1 MINREILEA
10 FDNCEGTKN
19 PLKTQSILLESK
31 TAKAKE
37 SLDEVVNILFPAT
50 ESTQPARH
58 ASASSSSG
66 AGSSSSDNLSPK
78 QKLINEFLKGTGL
91 AKTHLSRIKQATNKI
106 SQVTG
111 LIKNYSIENLADI
124 PTKFSV
130 VGQYMADRGHDCNV
144 VNSVFGVMLGGGKA
158 LLESLGIE
166 TQFIADLAGKINGF
180 VALAKKGAEYV
191 NGAIDRFN
199 SLVGD
204 VESFINNLESRITNL
219 EQLVKSTIQAEIDKL
234 KEMMI
239 RNLNAMW
246 ARNLPGWL
254 QNDCFKSVLSNALSD
269 KVSGLSNA
277 LTDKVV
283 GRLTEELL

>member
-1 MINREILEA
+1 MLNKEILEA

-19 PLKTQSILLESK
+19 PLKTQSILLEGK

-37 SLDEVVNILFPAT
+37 SLDELSAMLFPT
-50 ESTQPARH
+50 TDSNSPSHSR
-58 ASASSSSG
+58 ASAYSSSG
-66 AGSSSSDNLSPK
+66 SGGADSSDNLSPK

-91 AKTHLSRIKQATNKI
+91 AKSHLSRIKQATLQV
-106 SQVTG
+106 SRVTG
-111 LIKNYSIENLADI
+111 LIKNYSIESLADV
-124 PTKFSV
+124 PTRFSV
-130 VGQYMADRGHDCNV
+130 VGQFMADRGHDCNI
-144 VNSVFGVMLGGGKA
+144 VNSVFGMMMGGGKA

-166 TQFIADLAGKINGF
+166 TQFITDLAGKLNGF
-180 VALAKKGAEYV
+180 VELAKKGAEWV

-204 VESFINNLESRITNL
+204 LESFINNIESRITNL

-234 KEMMI
+234 KELMI

-269 KVSGLSNA
+269 KVS
-277 LTDKVV
+277 
-283 GRLTEELL
+283 RLTEELL

>member
-1 MINREILEA
+1 MLNKEILEA

-19 PLKTQSILLESK
+19 PLKTQSILLEGK

-37 SLDEVVNILFPAT
+37 SLDELSSMLFPAT
-50 ESTQPARH
+50 DSNSPSHSR
-58 ASASSSSG
+58 ASAYSSSG
-66 AGSSSSDNLSPK
+66 SGGADSSNDLSPN

-91 AKTHLSRIKQATNKI
+91 AKSHLSRIKQATLQV
-106 SQVTG
+106 SRVTG
-111 LIKNYSIENLADI
+111 LIKNYSIESLADV
-124 PTKFSV
+124 PTRFSV
-130 VGQYMADRGHDCNV
+130 VGQYMADRGHDCNI
-144 VNSVFGVMLGGGKA
+144 VNSVFGMMRGGGKA

-166 TQFIADLAGKINGF
+166 TQFITDLAGKLNGF
-180 VALAKKGAEYV
+180 VELAKKGAEWV

-204 VESFINNLESRITNL
+204 LESFINNIESRIANL

-234 KEMMI
+234 KELMI

-254 QNDCFKSVLSNALSD
+254 QNDCFKSVLSNVLSD
-269 KVSGLSNA
+269 KVS
-277 LTDKVV
+277 
-283 GRLTEELL
+283 RLTEELL

>member
-1 MINREILEA
+1 MINREILEV

-19 PLKTQSILLESK
+19 PLKTQSVLLESK

-37 SLDEVVNILFPAT
+37 SLAEVTALLFPA
-50 ESTQPARH
+50 ESSDSPRRPQ
-58 ASASSSSG
+58 ASAQASSSD
-66 AGSSSSDNLSPK
+66 SSANLSPK

-91 AKTHLSRIKQATNKI
+91 AKQHLSRIKQATNKI
-106 SQVTG
+106 SHATG

-130 VGQYMADRGHDCNV
+130 VGQYMADRGHDCNI
-144 VNSVFGVMLGGGKA
+144 VNSVFGVMMGGGKA

-166 TQFIADLAGKINGF
+166 TQFITNLSSKLNGF
-180 VALAKKGAEYV
+180 VELAKRGAEYV
-191 NGAIDRFN
+191 NGAIERFN
-199 SLVGD
+199 ALVGD

-219 EQLVKSTIQAEIDKL
+219 EQLIKSTIQAEIDKM
-234 KEMMI
+234 KELMI

-269 KVSGLSNA
+269 KV
-277 LTDKVV
+277 

>member
-1 MINREILEA
+1 MLNKEILEA

-19 PLKTQSILLESK
+19 PLKTQSILLEGK

-37 SLDEVVNILFPAT
+37 SLDELSAMLFPTAD
-50 ESTQPARH
+50 SNSPSHSR
-58 ASASSSSG
+58 ASDYSSSG
-66 AGSSSSDNLSPK
+66 SGGADSPDNLSPK

-91 AKTHLSRIKQATNKI
+91 AKSHLSRIKQATLQV
-106 SQVTG
+106 SRVTG
-111 LIKNYSIENLADI
+111 LIKNYSIESLADV
-124 PTKFSV
+124 PTRFSV
-130 VGQYMADRGHDCNV
+130 VGQFMADRGHDCNI
-144 VNSVFGVMLGGGKA
+144 VNSVFGMMMGGGKA

-166 TQFIADLAGKINGF
+166 TQFITDLAGKLNGF
-180 VALAKKGAEYV
+180 VELAKKGAEWV

-204 VESFINNLESRITNL
+204 LESFINNIESRIANL

-234 KEMMI
+234 KELMI

-269 KVSGLSNA
+269 KVS
-277 LTDKVV
+277 
-283 GRLTEELL
+283 RLTEELL

>member
-1 MINREILEA
+1 MLNKEILEA

-19 PLKTQSILLESK
+19 PLKTQSILLEGK

-37 SLDEVVNILFPAT
+37 SLDELSAMLFPT
-50 ESTQPARH
+50 TDSNSPSHSR
-58 ASASSSSG
+58 ASAYSSSG
-66 AGSSSSDNLSPK
+66 TGGADSSDNLSPK

-91 AKTHLSRIKQATNKI
+91 AKSHLSRIKQATL
-106 SQVTG
+106 QVSRVTS
-111 LIKNYSIENLADI
+111 LIKNYSIESLADV
-124 PTKFSV
+124 PTRFSV
-130 VGQYMADRGHDCNV
+130 VGQFMADRGHDCNI
-144 VNSVFGVMLGGGKA
+144 VNSVFGMMMGGGKA

-166 TQFIADLAGKINGF
+166 TQFITDLAGKLNGF
-180 VALAKKGAEYV
+180 VELAKKGAEWV

-204 VESFINNLESRITNL
+204 LESFINNIESRITNL

-234 KEMMI
+234 KELMI

-254 QNDCFKSVLSNALSD
+254 QNDCFKSVLSNVLSD
-269 KVSGLSNA
+269 KVS
-277 LTDKVV
+277 
-283 GRLTEELL
+283 RLTEELL

>member
-1 MINREILEA
+1 MLNKEILEA

-19 PLKTQSILLESK
+19 PLKTQSILLEGK

-37 SLDEVVNILFPAT
+37 SLDELSAMLFPT
-50 ESTQPARH
+50 TDSNSPSHSR
-58 ASASSSSG
+58 ASAYSSSG
-66 AGSSSSDNLSPK
+66 SGGADSSDNLSPK

-91 AKTHLSRIKQATNKI
+91 AKSHLSRIKQATLQV
-106 SQVTG
+106 SRVTG
-111 LIKNYSIENLADI
+111 LIKNYSIESLADV
-124 PTKFSV
+124 PTRFSV
-130 VGQYMADRGHDCNV
+130 VGQYMADRGHDCNI
-144 VNSVFGVMLGGGKA
+144 VNSVFGMMMGGGKA

-166 TQFIADLAGKINGF
+166 TQFITDLAGKLNGF
-180 VALAKKGAEYV
+180 VELAKKGAEWV

-204 VESFINNLESRITNL
+204 LESFINNIESRIANL
-219 EQLVKSTIQAEIDKL
+219 EQLAKSTIQAEIDKL
-234 KEMMI
+234 KELMI

-269 KVSGLSNA
+269 KV
-277 LTDKVV
+277 

>member
-1 MINREILEA
+1 MLNKEILEA

-19 PLKTQSILLESK
+19 PLKTQSILLEGK
-31 TAKAKE
+31 KAKAKE
-37 SLDEVVNILFPAT
+37 SLDELSAMLFPT
-50 ESTQPARH
+50 TDSNSPSHSR
-58 ASASSSSG
+58 ASAYSASG
-66 AGSSSSDNLSPK
+66 SGGADSSDNLSPK

-91 AKTHLSRIKQATNKI
+91 AKSHLSRIKQATLQV
-106 SQVTG
+106 SRVTG
-111 LIKNYSIENLADI
+111 LIKNYSIESLADV
-124 PTKFSV
+124 PTRFSV
-130 VGQYMADRGHDCNV
+130 VGQYMADRGHDCNI
-144 VNSVFGVMLGGGKA
+144 VNSVFGMMMGGGKA

-166 TQFIADLAGKINGF
+166 TQFITDLAGKLNGF
-180 VALAKKGAEYV
+180 VELAKKGAEWV

-204 VESFINNLESRITNL
+204 LESFINNIESRIANL

-234 KEMMI
+234 KELMI

-269 KVSGLSNA
+269 KVS
-277 LTDKVV
+277 
-283 GRLTEELL
+283 RLTEELL

>member
-1 MINREILEA
+1 MLNKEILEA

-19 PLKTQSILLESK
+19 PLKTQSILLEGK

-37 SLDEVVNILFPAT
+37 SLDELSSMLFPT
-50 ESTQPARH
+50 TDSNSPSHSR
-58 ASASSSSG
+58 ASAYSSSG
-66 AGSSSSDNLSPK
+66 SGGADSSDNLSPK

-91 AKTHLSRIKQATNKI
+91 AKSHLSRIKQATLQV
-106 SQVTG
+106 SRVTG
-111 LIKNYSIENLADI
+111 LIKNYSIESLADV
-124 PTKFSV
+124 PTRFSV
-130 VGQYMADRGHDCNV
+130 VGQFMADRGHDCNT
-144 VNSVFGVMLGGGKA
+144 VNSVFGMMMGGGKA

-166 TQFIADLAGKINGF
+166 TQFITDLAGKLNGF
-180 VALAKKGAEYV
+180 VELAKKGAEWV

-204 VESFINNLESRITNL
+204 LESFINNIESRITNL

-234 KEMMI
+234 KELMI

-269 KVSGLSNA
+269 KVS
-277 LTDKVV
+277 
-283 GRLTEELL
+283 RLTEELL

>member
-1 MINREILEA
+1 MLNKEILEA

-19 PLKTQSILLESK
+19 PLKTQSILLEGK

-37 SLDEVVNILFPAT
+37 SLDELSAMLFPT
-50 ESTQPARH
+50 TDSNSPSHSR
-58 ASASSSSG
+58 ASAYSSSG
-66 AGSSSSDNLSPK
+66 SGGADSSDNLSPK

-91 AKTHLSRIKQATNKI
+91 AKSHLSRIKQATLQV
-106 SQVTG
+106 SRVTG
-111 LIKNYSIENLADI
+111 LIKNYSIESLADV
-124 PTKFSV
+124 PTRFSV
-130 VGQYMADRGHDCNV
+130 VGQFMADRGHDCNI
-144 VNSVFGVMLGGGKA
+144 VNSVFGMMMGGGKA

-166 TQFIADLAGKINGF
+166 TQFITDLAGKLNGF
-180 VALAKKGAEYV
+180 VELAKKGAEWV

-204 VESFINNLESRITNL
+204 LESFINNIESRIANL

-234 KEMMI
+234 KELMI

-269 KVSGLSNA
+269 KVS
-277 LTDKVV
+277 
-283 GRLTEELL
+283 RLTEELL

>member
-1 MINREILEA
+1 MLNKEILEA

-19 PLKTQSILLESK
+19 PLKTQSILLEGK

-37 SLDEVVNILFPAT
+37 SLDELSAMLFPT
-50 ESTQPARH
+50 TDSNSPSHSR
-58 ASASSSSG
+58 ASAYSSSG
-66 AGSSSSDNLSPK
+66 SGGADSSDNLSPK

-91 AKTHLSRIKQATNKI
+91 AKSHLSRIKQATLQV
-106 SQVTG
+106 SRVTG
-111 LIKNYSIENLADI
+111 LIKNYSIESLADV
-124 PTKFSV
+124 PTRFSV
-130 VGQYMADRGHDCNV
+130 VGQFMADRGHDCNI
-144 VNSVFGVMLGGGKA
+144 VNSVFGMMMGGGKA

-166 TQFIADLAGKINGF
+166 TQFITDLAGKLNGF
-180 VALAKKGAEYV
+180 VELAKKGAEWV

-204 VESFINNLESRITNL
+204 LESFINSIESRIANL

-234 KEMMI
+234 KELMI

-269 KVSGLSNA
+269 KVS
-277 LTDKVV
+277 
-283 GRLTEELL
+283 RLTEELL

>member
-1 MINREILEA
+1 MLNKEILEA

-19 PLKTQSILLESK
+19 PLKTQSILLEGK

-37 SLDEVVNILFPAT
+37 SLDELSAMLFPT
-50 ESTQPARH
+50 TDSNSPPHSR
-58 ASASSSSG
+58 ASAYSSSG
-66 AGSSSSDNLSPK
+66 GADSSDNLSPK

-91 AKTHLSRIKQATNKI
+91 AKSHLSRIKQATLQV
-106 SQVTG
+106 SRVTG
-111 LIKNYSIENLADI
+111 LIKNYSIESLADV
-124 PTKFSV
+124 PTRFSV
-130 VGQYMADRGHDCNV
+130 VGQYMADRGHDCNI
-144 VNSVFGVMLGGGKA
+144 VNSVFGMMMGGGKA

-166 TQFIADLAGKINGF
+166 TQFITDLAGKLNGF
-180 VALAKKGAEYV
+180 VELAKKGAEWV

-204 VESFINNLESRITNL
+204 LESFVNNIESRIANL

-234 KEMMI
+234 KELMI

-254 QNDCFKSVLSNALSD
+254 QNDCFKSVLSNVLSD
-269 KVSGLSNA
+269 KVS
-277 LTDKVV
+277 
-283 GRLTEELL
+283 RLAEELL

>member
-1 MINREILEA
+1 MLNKQILEA

-19 PLKTQSILLESK
+19 PLKTQSILLEGK

-37 SLDEVVNILFPAT
+37 SLDELSAMLFPTAD
-50 ESTQPARH
+50 SNSPSHSR
-58 ASASSSSG
+58 ASAYSSSG
-66 AGSSSSDNLSPK
+66 SGGADSSDNLSPK

-91 AKTHLSRIKQATNKI
+91 AKSHLSRIKQATLQV
-106 SQVTG
+106 SRVTG
-111 LIKNYSIENLADI
+111 LIKNYSIESLADV
-124 PTKFSV
+124 PTRFSV
-130 VGQYMADRGHDCNV
+130 VGQFMADRGHDCNI
-144 VNSVFGVMLGGGKA
+144 VNSVFGMMMGGGKA

-166 TQFIADLAGKINGF
+166 TQFITDLAGKLNGF
-180 VALAKKGAEYV
+180 VELAKKGAEWV

-204 VESFINNLESRITNL
+204 LESFINNIESRITNL

-234 KEMMI
+234 KELMI

-269 KVSGLSNA
+269 KVS
-277 LTDKVV
+277 
-283 GRLTEELL
+283 RLTEELL

>member
-1 MINREILEA
+1 MITARVQRIRSRLN
-10 FDNCEGTKN
+10 
-19 PLKTQSILLESK
+19 SILLEGK

-37 SLDEVVNILFPAT
+37 SLDELSAMLFPT
-50 ESTQPARH
+50 TDSNSPSHSR
-58 ASASSSSG
+58 ASAYSSSG
-66 AGSSSSDNLSPK
+66 SGGADSSDNLSPK

-91 AKTHLSRIKQATNKI
+91 AKSHLSRIKQATLQV
-106 SQVTG
+106 SRVTG
-111 LIKNYSIENLADI
+111 LIKNYSIESLADV
-124 PTKFSV
+124 PTRFSV
-130 VGQYMADRGHDCNV
+130 VGQFMADRGHDCNI
-144 VNSVFGVMLGGGKA
+144 VNSVFGMMMGGGKA

-166 TQFIADLAGKINGF
+166 TQFITDLAGKLNGF
-180 VALAKKGAEYV
+180 VELAKKGAEWV

-204 VESFINNLESRITNL
+204 LESFINNIESRITNL

-234 KEMMI
+234 KELMI

-269 KVSGLSNA
+269 KVS
-277 LTDKVV
+277 
-283 GRLTEELL
+283 RLTEELL

>member
-1 MINREILEA
+1 MLNKEILEA

-19 PLKTQSILLESK
+19 PLKTQSILLEGK

-37 SLDEVVNILFPAT
+37 SLDELSAMLFPT
-50 ESTQPARH
+50 TGSNSPPHSR
-58 ASASSSSG
+58 ASAYSSSG
-66 AGSSSSDNLSPK
+66 SGGADSSDNLSPK

-91 AKTHLSRIKQATNKI
+91 AKSHLSRIKQATLQV
-106 SQVTG
+106 SRVTG
-111 LIKNYSIENLADI
+111 LIKNYSIESLADV
-124 PTKFSV
+124 PTRFSV
-130 VGQYMADRGHDCNV
+130 VGQFMADRGHDCNI
-144 VNSVFGVMLGGGKA
+144 VNSVFGMMMGGGKA

-166 TQFIADLAGKINGF
+166 TQFITDLAGKLNGF
-180 VALAKKGAEYV
+180 VELAKKGAEWV

-204 VESFINNLESRITNL
+204 LESFINNIESRIANL

-234 KEMMI
+234 KELMI

-269 KVSGLSNA
+269 KVS
-277 LTDKVV
+277 
-283 GRLTEELL
+283 RLTEELL

>member
-37 SLDEVVNILFPAT
+37 SLDEVVNTLFPAT
-50 ESTQPARH
+50 ESTQPTRH
-58 ASASSSSG
+58 ALA
-66 AGSSSSDNLSPK
+66 SSSSDNLSPK

-144 VNSVFGVMLGGGKA
+144 VNSVFGVMMGGGKA

-166 TQFIADLAGKINGF
+166 TQFIADLASKINGF

-269 KVSGLSNA
+269 KI
-277 LTDKVV
+277 

>member
-1 MINREILEA
+1 MINRQILEA

-19 PLKTQSILLESK
+19 PLKTQSILLEGK

-37 SLDEVVNILFPAT
+37 SLDETVALLFPASET
-50 ESTQPARH
+50 TNSRSN
-58 ASASSSSG
+58 ASASSSATG
-66 AGSSSSDNLSPK
+66 GNSSDNLSPK

-91 AKTHLSRIKQATNKI
+91 AKSHLSRIKQATNKI

-130 VGQYMADRGHDCNV
+130 VGQFMADRGHDCNI
-144 VNSVFGVMLGGGKA
+144 VNSVFGMMMGGGKA

-166 TQFIADLAGKINGF
+166 TQFIADLASKINGF
-180 VALAKKGAEYV
+180 AALAKKGAEYV

-204 VESFINNLESRITNL
+204 LESFINNIESRVANL

-234 KEMMI
+234 KELMI

>member
-1 MINREILEA
+1 MLNKEILEA

-19 PLKTQSILLESK
+19 PLKTQSILLEGK

-37 SLDEVVNILFPAT
+37 SLDELSSMLFPT
-50 ESTQPARH
+50 TDSNSPSHSR
-58 ASASSSSG
+58 ASAYSSSG
-66 AGSSSSDNLSPK
+66 SGGADSSDNLSPK

-91 AKTHLSRIKQATNKI
+91 AKSHLSRIKQATLQV
-106 SQVTG
+106 SRVTG
-111 LIKNYSIENLADI
+111 LIKNYSIESLADV
-124 PTKFSV
+124 PTRFSV
-130 VGQYMADRGHDCNV
+130 VGQYMADRGHDCNI
-144 VNSVFGVMLGGGKA
+144 VNSVFGMMMGGGKA

-166 TQFIADLAGKINGF
+166 TQFITDLAGKLNGF
-180 VALAKKGAEYV
+180 VELAKKGAEWV

-204 VESFINNLESRITNL
+204 LESFINNIESRITNL

-234 KEMMI
+234 KELMI

-269 KVSGLSNA
+269 EVS
-277 LTDKVV
+277 
-283 GRLTEELL
+283 RLTEELL

>member
-1 MINREILEA
+1 MLNKEILEA

-19 PLKTQSILLESK
+19 PLKTQSILLEGK

-37 SLDEVVNILFPAT
+37 SLDELSAMLFPT
-50 ESTQPARH
+50 TDSNSPSHSR
-58 ASASSSSG
+58 ASAYSSSG
-66 AGSSSSDNLSPK
+66 SGGADSSDNLSPK

-91 AKTHLSRIKQATNKI
+91 AKSHLSRIKQATLQV
-106 SQVTG
+106 SRVTG
-111 LIKNYSIENLADI
+111 LIKNYSIESLADV
-124 PTKFSV
+124 PTRFSV
-130 VGQYMADRGHDCNV
+130 VGQYMADRGHDCNI
-144 VNSVFGVMLGGGKA
+144 VNSVFGMMMGGGKA

-166 TQFIADLAGKINGF
+166 TQFITDLAGKLNGF
-180 VALAKKGAEYV
+180 VELAKKGAEWV

-204 VESFINNLESRITNL
+204 LESFINNIESRIANL

-234 KEMMI
+234 KELMI

-269 KVSGLSNA
+269 KVS
-277 LTDKVV
+277 
-283 GRLTEELL
+283 RLTEELL

>member
-1 MINREILEA
+1 MLNKEILEA

-19 PLKTQSILLESK
+19 PLKTQSILLEGK

-37 SLDEVVNILFPAT
+37 SLDEVTAMLFPT
-50 ESTQPARH
+50 TDSNSPSHSR
-58 ASASSSSG
+58 ASAYSSSG
-66 AGSSSSDNLSPK
+66 SGGADSSDNLSPK

-91 AKTHLSRIKQATNKI
+91 AKSHLSRIKQATLQV
-106 SQVTG
+106 SRVTG
-111 LIKNYSIENLADI
+111 LIKNYSIESLADV
-124 PTKFSV
+124 PTRFSV
-130 VGQYMADRGHDCNV
+130 VGQFMADRGHDCNI
-144 VNSVFGVMLGGGKA
+144 VNSVFGMMMGGGKA

-166 TQFIADLAGKINGF
+166 TQFITDLAGKLNGF
-180 VALAKKGAEYV
+180 VELAKKGAEWV

-204 VESFINNLESRITNL
+204 LESFINNIESRIANL

-234 KEMMI
+234 KELMI

-254 QNDCFKSVLSNALSD
+254 QNDCFKPVLSNALSD
-269 KVSGLSNA
+269 KV
-277 LTDKVV
+277 